1 MIDSNIKKLLKRSTG
16 VIEILNKVIQTVTKK
31 EEESKEIVKL
41 EPNYEGLWI
50 ITPFEEHDYWFLKT
64 GYFPTIL

>member
-1 MIDSNIKKLLKRSTG
+1 MAVFIKPRQFAG

-31 EEESKEIVKL
+31 EEEDKEVVKA

-50 ITPFEEHDYWFLKT
+50 VTPFEENDYWFLKT
-64 GYFPTIL
+64 G